1 MYKLKPNVPGFEIV
15 DGPFAGRKF
24 EPGVVYEDIPGSFKD
39 RFVKIKPQK
48 LQKNTKKENK

>member
-48 LQKNTKKENK
+48 LQKDTKEDK